1 MIYAHVTAGTVDQVG
16 TPPATGYAAGR
27 WWDLRTL
34 DPAALAAC
42 SWLPVVETP
51 RPDDTATTTTD
62 PGWTVGTTTVT
73 RTWTPRP
80 WTAAE
85 LTARDQQ
92 TVAATL
98 RTGTTTD
105 LAKVQQ
111 AITDLQTLLGDTTV
125 TGSIRAVMGDPAAP
139 SGTGSLRAL
148 RSQSNTAVISAA
160 SIKALI
166 GLTID
171 LAQRVIDGDAATR
184 RVARQTLRLAR
195 LTVGSLDS
203 ADVGH

>member
-1 MIYAHVTAGTVDQVG
+1 MNHTVYGPGGFDPAKPNGNVREQADDTTRTVTTWD
-16 TPPATGYAAGR
+16 AAG
-27 WWDLRTL
+27 
-34 DPAALAAC
+34 
-42 SWLPVVETP
+42 VVTST
-51 RPDDTATTTTD
+51 RPY
-62 PGWTVGTTTVT
+62 
-73 RTWTPRP
+73 
-80 WTAAE
+80 TAAE
-85 LTARDQQ
+85 NTQADTEATERAQQ
-92 TVAATL
+92 TVAAAF
-98 RTGTTTD
+98 RTDTTTD

-148 RSQSNTAVISAA
+148 RSQSNTAVVSAA

-203 ADVGH
+203 ADVGP